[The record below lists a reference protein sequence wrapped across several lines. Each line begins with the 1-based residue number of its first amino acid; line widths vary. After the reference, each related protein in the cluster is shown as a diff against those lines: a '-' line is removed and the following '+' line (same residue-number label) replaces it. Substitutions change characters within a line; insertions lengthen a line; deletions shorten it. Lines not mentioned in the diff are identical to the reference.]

1 MFPCAQHRKLIR
13 SGRRGLTL
21 MELLLV
27 LAILVLTAA
36 ISLPALRG
44 TLRNQQL
51 SRAGDIVRVEWA
63 RAHVRAMKTGRIQMF
78 RYQVG
83 GPGFRVEPWAA
94 GDDMLEAATVQYP
107 DGLGL
112 AAAPAGF
119 GASAPPAPQTPP
131 ANVQVDEQGNPQS
144 DRYRLPEEIT
154 FVAGDARTESRAMKI
169 EQTILE
175 SERNV
180 EWSRPILFYPDGS
193 TSDAFV
199 IVGGPQQTGVRID
212 LRGLTGA
219 AKVSEIAPVDEL
231 MAENPSQ

>member
-1 MFPCAQHRKLIR
+1 MTANAHYRQHSR
-13 SGRRGLTL
+13 STRQGLTL
-21 MELLLV
+21 VELLLV
-27 LAILVLTAA
+27 LAIAVLAAA

-51 SRAGDIVRVEWA
+51 TRAGDIVRIEWA

-83 GPGFRVEPWAA
+83 GQGFRVEPWAA
-94 GDDMLEAATVQYP
+94 GDDMLEASVPQDPNGTNP
-107 DGLGL
+107 L
-112 AAAPAGF
+112 APPAGF
-119 GASAPPAPQTPP
+119 GNETGGVGSAPQ
-131 ANVQVDEQGNPQS
+131 ANLKVDENGNPES

-180 EWSRPILFYPDGS
+180 QWSRPILFYPDGS

-199 IVGGPQQTGVRID
+199 VVGDPNQRGVRVD
-212 LRGLTGA
+212 LRGLTGT
-219 AKVSEIAPVDEL
+219 AKVSEIATVDEL
-231 MAENPSQ
+231 VSETPSQ